1 MVGADSILVANKADL
16 LGPSSRPEPP
26 GAILVSART
35 GQGLDALRARLVAEA
50 ESRMGAGDTPIITR
64 ARHRSALMAC
74 VADLE
79 RAQSAGSI
87 ELMAEDVRL
96 ATRELGRITG
106 RVEVEDLLDVIF
118 REFCIGK

>member
-1 MVGADSILVANKADL
+1 
-16 LGPSSRPEPP
+16 
-26 GAILVSART
+26 
-35 GQGLDALRARLVAEA
+35 
-50 ESRMGAGDTPIITR
+50 
-64 ARHRSALMAC
+64 MAC